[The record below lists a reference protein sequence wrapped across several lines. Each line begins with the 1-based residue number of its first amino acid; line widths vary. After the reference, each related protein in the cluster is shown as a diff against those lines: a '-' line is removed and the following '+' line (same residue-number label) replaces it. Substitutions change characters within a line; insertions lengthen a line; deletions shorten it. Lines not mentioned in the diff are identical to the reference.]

1 MKRLFMVLSALALAS
16 STAHAV
22 TASKNAGAVKII
34 TQDGVLCY
42 SADVTVNDKSDAAL
56 NKQAE
61 AVMLKTFTG
70 LSLSAT
76 QYDAADTCDRELI
89 YTFSVDVSG
98 APTIYN
104 DDLKLHSYVTKD
116 GDVELDSVTAWSNG
130 YWGGD
135 AKVWSRATYTK
146 KMTEN
151 LSTMLAQFT
160 ADYRS
165 ISK

>member
-1 MKRLFMVLSALALAS
+1 MKRPLMALSVVALAS
-16 STAHAV
+16 STALAV
-22 TASKNAGAVKII
+22 TASKNANALKIVS
-34 TQDGVLCY
+34 QDGVLCY

-61 AVMLKTFTG
+61 AIMVKTFTG

-76 QYDAADTCDRELI
+76 QYDDADTCDRELI

-135 AKVWSRATYTK
+135 AKIWSRATYTK
-146 KMTEN
+146 KMTDN
-151 LSTMLAQFT
+151 LSTMLSQFA